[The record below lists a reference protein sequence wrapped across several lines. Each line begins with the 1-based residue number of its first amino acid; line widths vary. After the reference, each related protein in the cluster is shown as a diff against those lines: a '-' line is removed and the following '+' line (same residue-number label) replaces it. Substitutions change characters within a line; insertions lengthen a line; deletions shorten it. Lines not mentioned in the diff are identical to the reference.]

1 MAATLRYLH
10 LLALVIWIGGVV
22 FFSFFTAPALFSALP
37 REMAGRAT
45 AAIFPR
51 YYMMGGICGGV
62 ALLTC
67 AFLAMRRGG
76 LQRLALAEMLLLIA
90 MIGLTLY
97 AGGVILPE
105 AASLR
110 PILNSH
116 PPSEDLEAARSRFT
130 VLHGRSVAMNG
141 LVLLLGAG
149 VILTMTLREDGGG
162 G

>member
-62 ALLTC
+62 A
-67 AFLAMRRGG
+67 
-76 LQRLALAEMLLLIA
+76 
-90 MIGLTLY
+90 
-97 AGGVILPE
+97 
-105 AASLR
+105 
-110 PILNSH
+110 
-116 PPSEDLEAARSRFT
+116 
-130 VLHGRSVAMNG
+130 
-141 LVLLLGAG
+141 
-149 VILTMTLREDGGG
+149 
-162 G
+162 